1 MIPVAAQLE
10 PALFD
15 DEVRKPGRAWLKK
28 NGIPLD
34 KAPPEPS
41 KLPTYWRNT
50 QKELW
55 TSYEGV
61 CAYICVYFYWSLGAH
76 STDHF
81 IAKSSH
87 AGQAY
92 EWPNFRLSC
101 MGANRK
107 KNKFD
112 DILDPFEIDPDTFVL
127 NFASGKIKPNPTF
140 SQEVQA
146 KAQATIDR
154 LKLNDPDM
162 RRMRSEHYD
171 EYLRGVP
178 EWKLQKDS
186 PFVWYEAKRQGL
198 L

>member
-1 MIPVAAQLE
+1 MIPVAAQME
-10 PALFD
+10 PTLFD
-15 DEVRKPGRAWLKK
+15 DEVRKPGRTWLKK
-28 NGIPLD
+28 KGISLNE
-34 KAPPEPS
+34 APPEPS
-41 KLPTYWRNT
+41 KLPTYWQKT

-61 CAYICVYFYWSLGAH
+61 CAYICVYFHWSLGAH

-92 EWPNFRLSC
+92 EWSNYRLSC

-112 DILDPFEIDPDTFVL
+112 DILDPFEIEPDTFVL

-140 SQEVQA
+140 PQEVQG

-154 LKLNDPDM
+154 LKLNDPDIK
-162 RRMRSEHYD
+162 RMRSEYYD

-178 EWKLQKDS
+178 GWKLKKDS
-186 PFVWYEAKRQGL
+186 PFVWYEAERQGL